1 MARSRPLGITLISL
15 FFVFGSL
22 MSGLAAAMLLFPGS
36 VLESLWRL
44 NPRAHAEFTAL
55 GIWAALLMTAV
66 CAACATAAAGLWR
79 GARWGCWTAL
89 AILSINLAGD
99 TLNAFLAHDWRTLI
113 GLPVGGVMI
122 AYLWSKRR
130 LFAS

>member
-1 MARSRPLGITLISL
+1 MARSRPLGITLVSL
-15 FFVFGSL
+15 FFVFGTV
-22 MSGLAAAMLLFPGS
+22 MSGLAVAMLLFPGS
-36 VLESLWRL
+36 ALEPLWRL
-44 NPRAHAEFTAL
+44 NPRAHTGFAAI
-55 GIWAALLMTAV
+55 GIWAVLLMTAV
-66 CAACATAAAGLWR
+66 CAACATAAIGLWR
-79 GARWGCWTAL
+79 GGRWGYWTAL
-89 AILSINLAGD
+89 AILSVNLAGD